1 MLITTGNTTIQTQPK
16 LFYMSK
22 KLIWILVSVALLIVL
37 LVVAQKSGAFG
48 KDEGTKVTAEKVQKR
63 TIIETV
69 TASGKVYPEIEVKV
83 SPDISGEIT
92 ELTVA
97 EGDSVRRGQVL
108 ARIYADIYAT
118 QRDQASATVSQQEAV
133 VSNSTAQLDAL
144 KAAMDLA
151 EKTYNRQKQLAA
163 DKIISKAEFES
174 AESSYLT
181 TRANY
186 NAAVQGIKGGQAG
199 VLNARANLTKANKD
213 LGRTVITSPMDGVIS
228 LLSVKK
234 GERVAGNSF
243 NVGTEMMRVADM
255 SKIEIRVD
263 VGENDIPKVHLG
275 DSALIEVDAYNKR
288 KFKGIVTQIAS
299 SNKGAATQSVTT
311 TTTDVTNY
319 EVRIRILP
327 DSYKDLIDPSKPKS
341 FPFRPGMSASADI
354 QTKRH
359 EDRWSVPIN
368 AVTTREK
375 GTDKVVAGKEPTT
388 GNTPADPNTNPDQKT
403 GTTDLDEVVFVLQP
417 DKKVKK
423 VVVKTDIQDIN
434 NIEIT
439 SGLKEG
445 DMVITGPYGTV
456 SKILKDGTI
465 VNVVDKDKL
474 FDTKK

>member
-1 MLITTGNTTIQTQPK
+1 
-16 LFYMSK
+16 MSK

-37 LVVAQKSGAFG
+37 LVVAQKKGAFG
-48 KDEGTKVTAEKVQKR
+48 KDEGTKVTAEKVQRR

-69 TASGKVYPEIEVKV
+69 TASGKIYPEIEVKV

-97 EGDSVRRGQVL
+97 EGDSVRKGQIL

-118 QRDQASATVSQQEAV
+118 QRDQASAGVSQQQAV

-144 KAAMDLA
+144 KAAMDLS
-151 EKTYNRQKQLAA
+151 EKTYNRQKQLAS
-163 DKIISKAEFES
+163 DKVISKAEFEQ
-174 AESSYLT
+174 AESSFLT
-181 TRANY
+181 TKANY

-199 VLNARANLTKANKD
+199 VQNAQANLTKANKD
-213 LGRTVITSPMDGVIS
+213 LGRTIITAPMSGVIS

-299 SNKGAATQSVTT
+299 SNKGAASQSVSSTS
-311 TTTDVTNY
+311 TDVTNY

-327 DSYKDLIDPSKPKS
+327 ESYSDLLDPAKPKS

-359 EDRWSVPIN
+359 QDKWSVPIN

-375 GTDKVVAGKEPTT
+375 GTDKVVAGKDPAA
-388 GNTPADPNTNPDQKT
+388 PADDNNNPDQKAT
-403 GTTDLDEVVFVLQP
+403 NTDLDEVVFVLQA

-439 SGLKEG
+439 NGLKEG

-456 SKILKDGTI
+456 SKILKDGMV
-465 VNVVDKDKL
+465 VNVVEKDKL
-474 FDTKK
+474 FEVKK